1 MNIRVHMIIYDLI
14 AIVAL
19 TITCGNKRLHIT
31 IMRKYSGR
39 YHVY

>member
-1 MNIRVHMIIYDLI
+1 MIIYDLI

-19 TITCGNKRLHIT
+19 TITCGNKSLKVHIM
-31 IMRKYSGR
+31 IMRKCSSR